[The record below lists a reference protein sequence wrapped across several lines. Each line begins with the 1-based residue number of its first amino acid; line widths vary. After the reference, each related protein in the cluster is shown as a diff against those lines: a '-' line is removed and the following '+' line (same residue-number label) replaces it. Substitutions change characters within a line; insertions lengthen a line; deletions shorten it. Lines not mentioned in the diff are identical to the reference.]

1 MAEEIKELLTE
12 KWAEQLARCELI
24 LVSAPCRERGMSGSS
39 PRGEVCEI
47 EVSKRMKST
56 LLGTEKEP
64 FLPNTQ
70 RIRG

>member
-1 MAEEIKELLTE
+1 MA
-12 KWAEQLARCELI
+12 
-24 LVSAPCRERGMSGSS
+24 
-39 PRGEVCEI
+39 RGEVCEI

-64 FLPNTQ
+64 FLPNSQ